1 MGKNSPKRRQSIA
14 VLGHGRAKG
23 TTHRRR
29 AYSIAPGERLSPSQK
44 ARRLLAPRKSILKAS
59 INLPPSQS
67 RASDASQ
74 STISSSQED
83 MTGTQSMDL
92 TEVHG
97 QGPRK
102 SLASRRVSFAAH
114 THVRLFHIQSPD
126 VAGSNSGSSPAA
138 PSPESAAPPA
148 FITRAENDEN
158 AIPGQASRRN
168 PRRSSGAFSE
178 FGERSMDMD
187 MDDTAPL
194 PQDFL
199 PQRSALGNGSAV
211 EDDEFTEDEDDESD
225 MEVTEA
231 IARNIE
237 RKRSLSLGGKRAS
250 LPRQRRNSVVTTTQ
264 HQRENLPPPH
274 GEDMAEE
281 GESFADGE
289 DVTASSAHTGSS
301 FMSEGSSGEP
311 MEFTIPVLQ
320 SMREPKEP
328 DPLWLQLRAMTHAG
342 SEPYE
347 PPPPESDDDALLIQ
361 PSPAQDEDGEQD
373 MDLTSAVTRLQ
384 KARMSLGLPASPG
397 RSTSARPPHEDS
409 FEEEQEQE
417 VEMRD
422 DTFSTEDSFGDE
434 EADLHNITINITQRT
449 SLGTLDDSSMD
460 ENDVPVKMPV
470 TPGSA
475 LARQAVPPTASTSQ
489 APASAPF
496 RSSVFSAPTPA
507 TLVSSVFSAPT
518 ALSSSVFSAPPP
530 AAPPRG
536 LNDNDRTRSPSK
548 SPGPATVPKPFTFSL
563 PRAGSPSKPAPQAKT
578 PAQPQ
583 PHRGTAA
590 FAPPSVAKSPKRP
603 ADNVSAP
610 GSAQRHPV
618 GRLSP
623 SRTAAYETT
632 TQSSSQPVAGAQAN
646 RRMSISA
653 VRRTSSYFAQ
663 RKSLGGGALPQ
674 DPSATRAGSPEKV
687 SGGAG
692 LNKPRASVGAQP
704 SGVGLGLPLSRTQS
718 DPGPAA
724 GNRTEPSGALYP
736 DLSQL
741 ALEAQT
747 ASPAPATS
755 QDKGKGRAGEP
766 ERSHQAVATPDSI
779 PASASSRVASP
790 VLRQRAA
797 SLSARSPPVT
807 HLGQPASSQRI
818 IDVSM
823 AVDMDDDMTDPSP
836 PTGAG
841 VSQSWRESVP
851 EEPLQ
856 SDDEPAI
863 SIEQFFQMTG
873 IRFMDELTMPR
884 PRRSTVGPGQLRP
897 RARRRSSA
905 AEDLGA
911 STAEEE
917 PIPLSEFAIAMA
929 VDMPRIDLYTAITRD
944 LTAYI
949 AECRKIY
956 KEAEEEA
963 VKDTPSLF
971 REFASVDESEQAML
985 IHQLKLI
992 KANNIGTAKSQWY
1005 DWKLQWVEQ
1014 LYQSAS
1020 QGFTNLESDATY
1032 LAGVIKEAQDMLPDL
1047 RQEYEEVMRQL
1058 EQEQADI
1065 DEIENSD
1072 KDYLN
1077 ELKATIAEQSNEIE
1091 AFRAD
1096 VSEAKAK
1103 LERLDEK
1110 FAEIG
1115 SQKEE
1120 ATTAINQARRIIHIQ
1135 KESTSAEVFRLKA
1148 ELEALEEMHL
1158 WHAAKLSPDLVEFV
1172 YAHKYHVTIPCTNY
1186 TPICPQVRV
1195 TMHTQAKLKER
1206 DSFPHFTVLI
1216 VKTAQALISESQ
1228 QKLQLK
1234 QIIQRLGDF
1243 WSSCAQLRSQFTFLA
1258 IKYPLVVESVAD
1270 DHGRPYLKATAT
1282 IMLPRIKGKTL
1293 ISFILDKDT
1302 YTRWPMSVHGLKV
1315 DAKVAYG
1322 NIQSEVILQGLLESL
1337 STVTSARNF
1346 GCFLDACVQATEQYA

>member
-14 VLGHGRAKG
+14 VLGHARAKG

-59 INLPPSQS
+59 INLPPSQP

-74 STISSSQED
+74 STVSSSQD
-83 MTGTQSMDL
+83 DLTGTQSMDL

-97 QGPRK
+97 HGPRK

-126 VAGSNSGSSPAA
+126 VAGGNNGTSPAA

-158 AIPGQASRRN
+158 AVPGQSRRN
-168 PRRSSGAFSE
+168 SRRSSGAFSE

-187 MDDTAPL
+187 IDDTAPL

-199 PQRSALGNGSAV
+199 PQRVALAVTDAV
-211 EDDEFTEDEDDESD
+211 EDDEFTEEEEDDESD

-231 IARNIE
+231 IAQNIA
-237 RKRSLSLGGKRAS
+237 RKRSLSLGGKKAS
-250 LPRQRRNSVVTTTQ
+250 LPGQRRNSVVTTTQ
-264 HQRENLPPPH
+264 HQRENLPPPR
-274 GEDMAEE
+274 EDYMVEE
-281 GESFADGE
+281 GESYADGE
-289 DVTASSAHTGSS
+289 DITASSAHTGSS

-311 MEFTIPVLQ
+311 MEFTIPVLRQ
-320 SMREPKEP
+320 PKEP

-361 PSPAQDEDGEQD
+361 PSDDQDGEQD
-373 MDLTSAVTRLQ
+373 MDLTSAMTRLQ

-397 RSTSARPPHEDS
+397 RSTAGRPPRQDDDG
-409 FEEEQEQE
+409 FGEEPEMDMD
-417 VEMRD
+417 MRD
-422 DTFSTEDSFGDE
+422 DTFSTDDSFGDE
-434 EADLHNITINITQRT
+434 SADLHNHTINITQRT
-449 SLGTLDDSSMD
+449 SLGTLEDPSID
-460 ENDVPVKMPV
+460 EADLPVKMPI

-475 LARQAVPPTASTSQ
+475 PARQPPPPTALSSQ
-489 APASAPF
+489 ASGSLAASTF

-507 TLVSSVFSAPT
+507 ALVSSVFSAP
-518 ALSSSVFSAPPP
+518 APAPISSSVFSAPPP
-530 AAPPRG
+530 SAHTAANDTVPPR
-536 LNDNDRTRSPSK
+536 SPAK

-563 PRAGSPSKPAPQAKT
+563 PRSGSPSKSPAPQTKT
-578 PAQPQ
+578 SAQPQ

-590 FAPPSVAKSPKRP
+590 FAPPSIGNA
-603 ADNVSAP
+603 NAP
-610 GSAQRHPV
+610 VLAQRSAI
-618 GRLSP
+618 GRLP
-623 SRTAAYETT
+623 PARTAAFEADA
-632 TQSSSQPVAGAQAN
+632 QSSSQPVAGATAN
-646 RRMSISA
+646 RRVSISA

-663 RKSLGGGALPQ
+663 RKSLGGGALPAN
-674 DPSATRAGSPEKV
+674 PSATRTGSPEKV

-718 DPGPAA
+718 DPKLAA
-724 GNRTEPSGALYP
+724 GNRKEPEGALYP

-741 ALEAQT
+741 TLESPP
-747 ASPAPATS
+747 ASPAPAAS
-755 QDKGKGRAGEP
+755 QDKGKARQTNAAPGP
-766 ERSHQAVATPDSI
+766 TSS
-779 PASASSRVASP
+779 ASASPRVAP
-790 VLRQRAA
+790 PALPQRV
-797 SLSARSPPVT
+797 RSPARGSPVT
-807 HLGQPASSQRI
+807 HISQPSGSQRVV
-818 IDVSM
+818 DVSM
-823 AVDMDDDMTDPSP
+823 AMDMDGDATDPSP
-836 PTGAG
+836 QTGSG
-841 VSQSWRESVP
+841 VSQSWRDGVP
-851 EEPLQ
+851 EEPMQ
-856 SDDEPAI
+856 GEEEPAI

-911 STAEEE
+911 NTAEEE

-949 AECRKIY
+949 AECKKIY

-963 VKDTPSLF
+963 LKDTPSLF
-971 REFASVDESEQAML
+971 REFASVDEGEQAML

-1014 LYQSAS
+1014 LYESAS

-1032 LAGVIKEAQDMLPDL
+1032 LAGIIKEAQDILPEL
-1047 RQEYEEVMRQL
+1047 RQEYEEVTRL
-1058 EQEQADI
+1058 LAQEQADI

-1077 ELKATIAEQSNEIE
+1077 ELKATIAEQSTEIE

-1103 LERLDEK
+1103 LERLEEK
-1110 FAEIG
+1110 LAEIE
-1115 SQKEE
+1115 SQKED
-1120 ATTAINQARRIIHIQ
+1120 ATTAISQARHIVHIQ

-1158 WHAAKLSPDLVEFV
+1158 WHTAKLSPDLMEFV
-1172 YAHKYHVTIPCTNY
+1172 YAHKYHVTIPCAKY
-1186 TPICPQVRV
+1186 TPICHQVRV
-1195 TMHTQAKLKER
+1195 IKYTQAKLKER
-1206 DSFPHFTVLI
+1206 DSFPQFTALV

-1228 QKLQLK
+1228 VKLDLK
-1234 QIIQRLGDF
+1234 QIIHRLGDF

-1258 IKYPLVVESVAD
+1258 IKYPLVIESISD
-1270 DHGRPYLKATAT
+1270 DHQQEYLKATAT
-1282 IMLPRIKGKTL
+1282 VMLPSIKGKTL
-1293 ISFILDKDT
+1293 ISFILDRDT
-1302 YTRWPMSVHGLKV
+1302 YARWPLSVQGLKV
-1315 DAKVAYG
+1315 DVKVAYG

-1337 STVTSARNF
+1337 STVTPARNF